1 MQRNEIVLGNKAKK
15 DKALIHAPK
24 WVNQCER
31 NQKKILFVVGVRL
44 YDIPEKTKLYG

>member
-24 WVNQCER
+24 WVNH
-31 NQKKILFVVGVRL
+31 KSIK
-44 YDIPEKTKLYG
+44 